1 MSVRNSTASN
11 HNVSRWIRKTIQS
24 QQTQLRNNNTF
35 NHEKAEKLKVNFLK
49 VILCIKWWIIK
60 FYTAI
65 VAYCT
70 RRMFQIKVFCF
81 TSQIAD
87 MFFVQVAD
95 RHLRDV
101 LFATIWKPNSFPLM
115 NEWMAIQDW
124 LWPIL
129 DHFWAPW
136 KKVWHFIRCKQ
147 ASLIKPLSKEWLQ
160 CKRNYRKSIIF

>member
-1 MSVRNSTASN
+1 M
-11 HNVSRWIRKTIQS
+11 
-24 QQTQLRNNNTF
+24 L
-35 NHEKAEKLKVNFLK
+35 
-49 VILCIKWWIIK
+49 
-60 FYTAI
+60 
-65 VAYCT
+65 
-70 RRMFQIKVFCF
+70 QIKVFCF

-101 LFATIWKPNSFPLM
+101 LFATIRKPNSFPLM
-115 NEWMAIQDW
+115 NVWMAIQDW

-147 ASLIKPLSKEWLQ
+147 AFLIKPLSKKWLR
-160 CKRNYRKSIIF
+160 CKRNYSKSILFEKYVCLTSWFRFKVHIFWESHKILRNLHVTFYWHFLGKRWRFRKILWPFRIYKL